1 MARRRLNPG
10 RDRNFAL
17 SAPYKRASNPAPDA
31 MRYWTS
37 QIVIGI
43 IVTVVGTV
51 IANAVIKAFGGR
63 KHTVDAPHYSGPARA
78 GR

>member
-1 MARRRLNPG
+1 MPS
-10 RDRNFAL
+10 RNRQQ
-17 SAPYKRASNPAPDA
+17 RAQGGPMKSV
-31 MRYWTS
+31 MS

-51 IANAVIKAFGGR
+51 VADALLQGGKGR
-63 KHTVDAPHYSGPARA
+63 KRFFEVVHYSGLPR

>member
-1 MARRRLNPG
+1 
-10 RDRNFAL
+10 
-17 SAPYKRASNPAPDA
+17 

-63 KHTVDAPHYSGPARA
+63 KHAVDAPHYSGPARA

>member
-1 MARRRLNPG
+1 LATVSEIHISAAVRGRRQHMQSW
-10 RDRNFAL
+10 F
-17 SAPYKRASNPAPDA
+17 
-31 MRYWTS
+31 S

-51 IANAVIKAFGGR
+51 IANSIVGGR
-63 KHTVDAPHYSGPARA
+63 GGRHFIPGIHLSGPSSS